1 MLAWLLSI
9 VASNAEH
16 LIAIGLL
23 KDLDLFIRDARMG
36 VCVSRAYVLNY
47 LASDVDII

>member
-1 MLAWLLSI
+1 MLVWLLSI

-23 KDLDLFIRDARMG
+23 KDLDLFIRDARVG
-36 VCVSRAYVLNY
+36 VYISHMYILNY
-47 LASDVDII
+47 LTSNIDII